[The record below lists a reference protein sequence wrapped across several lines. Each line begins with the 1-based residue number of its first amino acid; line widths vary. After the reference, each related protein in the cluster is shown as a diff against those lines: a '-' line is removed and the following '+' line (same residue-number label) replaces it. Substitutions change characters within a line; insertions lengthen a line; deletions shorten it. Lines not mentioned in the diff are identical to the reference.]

1 MNEWQLSFGE
11 LGVYRHKCIKITFE
25 IDKDVY
31 YEKLSIKTCQCSYNN
46 YVSWKSETEI
56 KSFGS
61 GSETSSSTRVVFA
74 SSL

>member
-31 YEKLSIKTCQCSYNN
+31 YEKLSILQ
-46 YVSWKSETEI
+46 
-56 KSFGS
+56 
-61 GSETSSSTRVVFA
+61 
-74 SSL
+74 

>member
-11 LGVYRHKCIKITFE
+11 LGVYRHKCIKITFK

-46 YVSWKSETEI
+46 YVSWKSDT
-56 KSFGS
+56 FFFGLGS

>member
-1 MNEWQLSFGE
+1 MKEGQLSFE
-11 LGVYRHKCIKITFE
+11 KIGVYRHKCIKITFE
-25 IDKDVY
+25 IDKDVC
-31 YEKLSIKTCQCSYNN
+31 YEKLSILTAQCSYNN

-74 SSL
+74 SSP